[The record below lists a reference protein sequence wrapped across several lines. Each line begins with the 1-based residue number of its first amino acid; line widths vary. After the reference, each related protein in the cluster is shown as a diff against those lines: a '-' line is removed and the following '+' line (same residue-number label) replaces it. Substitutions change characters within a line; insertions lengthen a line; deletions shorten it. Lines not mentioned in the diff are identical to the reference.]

1 MQLPQT
7 GDWGAWSSQLVM
19 GTLKN
24 ESLIFIQLL
33 SKERVGQVSAVD
45 VGERVR
51 DLELLPNGK
60 LLATTDSGKLLLIGG
75 GA

>member
-1 MQLPQT
+1 M
-7 GDWGAWSSQLVM
+7 GAWSSQLVM

-24 ESLIFIQLL
+24 ESLIFIQLQ
-33 SKERVGQVSAVD
+33 SKEKVGQVSAVD
-45 VGERVR
+45 IGERVR